1 MADITNDFQIQVG
14 KFPQTAAVIQ
24 SERKFQAPLDTF
36 NKECYELWHHLQEV
50 HYLVTEVE
58 PLYLDEKAMSAVEKD
73 EFDDE
78 MRFQLQQYLEKL
90 KFLENY
96 EKQRTQS
103 IIKKKN
109 AISISNLFHKDPL
122 KNLDTENYQMLLVQ
136 HRSGVL
142 KSMQLKLIELSQKLG
157 NLQSKR
163 LALHQGALAVD
174 FEQARKSAFSTAN
187 ALHDFNGIP
196 TELRSGLEKDV
207 LTNSDE
213 QDIAPLADV
222 HQSPIIETT
231 REEVQEYEQTMK
243 QLTQEQIQLL
253 ESDHED
259 ILNFKNQQL
268 HEVENLNKTIM
279 GIAVLQNELAI
290 HLQTQSDTI
299 NTIMD
304 NHDTVHVDILQANKN
319 LKKAGRA
326 GGYSAKMVSTMAI
339 VFGLLIL
346 FLDFI
351 N

>member
-1 MADITNDFQIQVG
+1 MTDITNDFYNQLN
-14 KFPQTAAVIQ
+14 KFPKTGGAIQT
-24 SERKFQAPLDTF
+24 ERKFQPPKDTF
-36 NKECYELWHHLQEV
+36 NKECNELWHHLREV

-58 PLYLDEKAMSAVEKD
+58 PLYLDENAMSVAEKD
-73 EFDDE
+73 DFDDE

-103 IIKKKN
+103 IIKKNK
-109 AISISNLFHKDPL
+109 AISISKLFHKDTL
-122 KNLDTENYQMLLVQ
+122 SNSNNENYQMFLVQ

-142 KSMQLKLIELSQKLG
+142 KSMQLKLIELSKKLG
-157 NLQSKR
+157 ELQSKR
-163 LALHQGALAVD
+163 LALHRGALAVD

-187 ALHDFNGIP
+187 TLHDFNGMP
-196 TELRSGLEKDV
+196 TELRSGVEQDGGIS
-207 LTNSDE
+207 SDE
-213 QDIAPLADV
+213 KDIAPLADV

-231 REEVQEYEQTMK
+231 KEEVQEYEQTMK
-243 QLTQEQIQLL
+243 QLTQEQLQLL

-259 ILNFKNQQL
+259 ILNIKNQQL